1 MAFEPGIALLC
12 LALPALAA
20 YGAVSAYHVPRERE
34 LRLNAKLRAAF
45 ARANTEAAGL
55 RKALEG
61 VDLKMRDVRAAAA
74 GIDDNLRHKIQRMPA
89 RDQAALDA
97 LIGQGSFAGL
107 MTILRNGVL
116 VDRRLQELSR
126 AWSRGVSER
135 ESARA
140 LCENLWVLEPQLA
153 SEGHVFWGK
162 TLGTVAE
169 SYFGTQ
175 VPADD
180 LAAMAAKKKPS
191 AVGMFRRRTAIAK
204 PNDPGQI
211 TLVIVEA
218 RRPGEVV
225 AQNVVS
231 AAVGY
236 AHGMRKL
243 VPELNQWPVECLIV
257 GGSFTDDAE
266 FAAQHAPPGTP
277 VSLMSWNGLL
287 NQARTR
293 RPETVRLQPVRFDAD
308 QPPVYDLGHK
318 HEGLRSFLDL
328 DEDDAHE
335 TPEARRQG
343 QGEAG

>member
-1 MAFEPGIALLC
+1 MAFDPGIALLC

-20 YGAVSAYHVPRERE
+20 YGTLNAYSMPRERE

-61 VDLKMRDVRAAAA
+61 VDLKMRDVRATAA
-74 GIDDNLRHKIQRMPA
+74 GIDDNLRHKLQRMPA

-107 MTILRNGVL
+107 MTALRNGVL
-116 VDRRLQELSR
+116 VDRRLHELGR

-153 SEGHVFWGK
+153 SEGHIFWGK

-169 SYFGTQ
+169 TYFGTK

-191 AVGMFRRRTAIAK
+191 AVGMFRRRSTIAR
-204 PNDPGQI
+204 PNDPGES

-243 VPELNQWPVECLIV
+243 VPELSQWPVECLIV
-257 GGSFTDDAE
+257 GGSFTEDAE

-277 VSLMSWNGLL
+277 VMLMSWDGLL

-308 QPPVYDLGHK
+308 QPPVYDLGRK

-328 DEDDAHE
+328 DPDEDE
-335 TPEARRQG
+335 TPRHAPSHG
-343 QGEAG
+343 QGETG